1 MDKVR
6 ILIVGCGDVG
16 CHLASLLHPSYIVY
30 GMRRNTSTLPE
41 NIIALAADFTK
52 PETLKN
58 LPAVD
63 ILIYCAAPSRNGND
77 SYQDTYLQ
85 GFSNVIKALPN
96 PVKHAFFTSSTSVY
110 AQDDHQWV
118 NEQSPTLAQSPK
130 ASIMIAA
137 EQQVLSTT
145 FPSTVVRFSGIYGF
159 DRLHLLNQVLTN
171 TTSPSNKAHYTNRI
185 HVEDC
190 AGVLKH
196 LIDMACANKPLEQIY
211 LASDNRPVLKSQVCR
226 WLAEQTNSQLPVCPS
241 TNTNSGKR
249 CDNQLLIKSGYQF
262 HYPDFQIGYAAIIE
276 RLHIGHKTSSE
287 K

>member
-1 MDKVR
+1 MDKFR

-16 CHLASLLHPSYIVY
+16 CHLANLLQPSYTVY
-30 GMRRNTSTLPE
+30 GMRRNTSNLPE

-52 PETLKN
+52 PETLKH

-63 ILIYCAAPSRNGND
+63 IIIYCAAPARNGTD

-96 PVKHAFFTSSTSVY
+96 TVKHAFFTSSTSVY

-171 TTSPSNKAHYTNRI
+171 TTSPSHQAHYTNRI

-196 LIDMACANKPLEQIY
+196 LIDKACANQPLERIY
-211 LASDNRPVLKSQVCR
+211 LASDNRPVLKSQVLQ
-226 WLAEQTNSQLPVCPS
+226 WLAEQTNSQQPVCLGA
-241 TNTNSGKR
+241 NKKSGKR
-249 CDNQLLIKSGYQF
+249 CDNLLLIKSGYQF
-262 HYPDFQIGYAAIIE
+262 HYPDYQFGYNAILE
-276 RLHIGHKTSSE
+276 RLQICNKTSTE